1 MRYFVVS
8 AVLILALVVAAPAL
22 AAVTAATISTPN
34 TAYVGSCPVTITF
47 TGSITASPGTTY
59 KYGFIRFING
69 VQQPNLGPGGTGNG
83 SIAVNNDTMT
93 FTSSSV
99 SSADQ
104 IYVYK
109 ISNNQVNQADFNSN
123 RLYFSV
129 TCSTP
134 TPAPTHTPLH
144 IRIVH
149 PINNL
154 HKTGDAQ
161 ECGSH
166 GLGFACPGAMA
177 NSWLVLVWCWPGVN
191 SCGPTSTSQA
201 IKGFNVYEVDNGKHQ
216 LVDAVKPY
224 NDGTLAT
231 GGIVE
236 TPAGGFANQCYAVSY
251 IRNDGYE
258 TKPSQALCLGN
269 GTVGN
274 VTTTYNATASTM
286 RGQSTQYGGVPFR
299 AQGDCDGPL
308 CLGWKHDQSS
318 IIAPSVVPIWWYAD
332 NNRVYYRF
340 DLSAIKGHYITSAT
354 LNVPIPITEDLS
366 CFSAIAAADT
376 DWNSNNGF
384 IGGDFSTPGGFIG
397 SGLDVK
403 SIVQSWVSGAPN
415 YGFVLRAS
423 NENNVAESSTC
434 VITLGTDATLV
445 VVHS

>member
-8 AVLILALVVAAPAL
+8 AALILALVVAAPAV
-22 AAVTAATISTPN
+22 AGVTGTSISTGTPSY
-34 TAYVGSCPVTITF
+34 TGTCPTTINFTGTITYTAGTKF
-47 TGSITASPGTTY
+47 TYS
-59 KYGFIRFING
+59 FNRFING
-69 VQQPNLGPGGTGNG
+69 VQQVVAGGTVTTG
-83 SIAVNNDTMT
+83 SGSYPVSDAIPIA
-93 FTSSSV
+93 
-99 SSADQ
+99 SSASGNTFDQ
-104 IYVYK
+104 IWVHNISGGQSDVY
-109 ISNNQVNQADFNSN
+109 SNPAK
-123 RLYFSV
+123 FSV
-129 TCSTP
+129 TCGTP
-134 TPAPTHTPLH
+134 TPAPTHGPLH
-144 IRIVH
+144 IHIVH
-149 PINNL
+149 PISNL

-166 GLGFACPGAMA
+166 GLGFACPAAMA

-216 LVDAVKPY
+216 LVDPVKPY

-258 TKPSQALCLGN
+258 TTPSHALCLGN

-274 VTTTYNATASTM
+274 VTTTYHATGSTM

-340 DLSAIKGHYITSAT
+340 DLSSIKGHYITSAT
-354 LNVPIPITEDLS
+354 LHVPLISGDLS
-366 CFSAIAAADT
+366 CFSALAAADT

-384 IGGDFSTPGGFIG
+384 IGGDFSTPGGSIA

-403 SIVQSWVSGAPN
+403 SIVQSWVSGASN

-423 NENNVAESSTC
+423 NENNVAESSAC
-434 VITLGTDATLV
+434 VTTLGTDATLD